1 MESGIYRKSRG
12 KFKERPSWK
21 GCDRMRR
28 EKKTTSLTKWGF
40 EREVAGKVAKIGGE
54 GGMELDEAKR
64 EHKKDKENGQRQS
77 KRVMVKQLKKKT
89 DKTDIRKVALE
100 SLKKDNHG

>member
-1 MESGIYRKSRG
+1 
-12 KFKERPSWK
+12 
-21 GCDRMRR
+21 
-28 EKKTTSLTKWGF
+28 
-40 EREVAGKVAKIGGE
+40 
-54 GGMELDEAKR
+54 MELDEAKR